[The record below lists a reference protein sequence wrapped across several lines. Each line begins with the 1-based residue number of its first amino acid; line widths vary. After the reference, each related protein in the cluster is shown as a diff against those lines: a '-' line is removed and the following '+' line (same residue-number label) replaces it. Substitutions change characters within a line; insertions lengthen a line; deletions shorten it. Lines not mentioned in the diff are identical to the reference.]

1 MSEAIVKNALQAA
14 LVDLID
20 LSLQGKQAHW
30 NIQGPRFRS
39 LHLQL
44 DEIVEEVRAGSD
56 DVAERLAALGH
67 SPDGR
72 AATVSKESGIGDIAE
87 NFLPVSKG
95 YELMVSKLQAAADR
109 IKENLDEVDAADPL
123 TADMLIGIATGLE
136 KQAWMLRSA
145 TVEE

>member
-30 NIQGPRFRS
+30 NIQGPRFRA
-39 LHLQL
+39 LHLHL
-44 DEIVEEVRAGSD
+44 DEIVDEVRTGSD
-56 DVAERLAALGH
+56 DVAERLATLGYA
-67 SPDGR
+67 PDGR
-72 AATVSKESGIGDIAE
+72 AATVSKESGIGDISE
-87 NFLPVSKG
+87 NFISVTKA
-95 YELMVSKLQAAADR
+95 YELMVEKLQAAADR

-123 TADMLIGIATGLE
+123 SADMLIGIATGLE